1 MESDLVFEANTTFD
15 LKRVN
20 TTLYQIIDQE
30 LNFLAQ
36 LTSFQSMLHSAK
48 VFTTKTPENKR
59 HAFNNAKMLKAY
71 ETKILDPKTLSIK
84 KRSITDIFTP
94 YSVNSI
100 GDTANKNYEL
110 MNMNFKTIHKTKLNS
125 SQKF

>member
-1 MESDLVFEANTTFD
+1 MDFSGFQKQIKKVFSQTLSPKSQPYNQGLVVIDQIFQFINMESNLVFEANATFD

-48 VFTTKTPENKR
+48 VFTTKTP
-59 HAFNNAKMLKAY
+59 
-71 ETKILDPKTLSIK
+71 
-84 KRSITDIFTP
+84 
-94 YSVNSI
+94 
-100 GDTANKNYEL
+100 
-110 MNMNFKTIHKTKLNS
+110 
-125 SQKF
+125 QK